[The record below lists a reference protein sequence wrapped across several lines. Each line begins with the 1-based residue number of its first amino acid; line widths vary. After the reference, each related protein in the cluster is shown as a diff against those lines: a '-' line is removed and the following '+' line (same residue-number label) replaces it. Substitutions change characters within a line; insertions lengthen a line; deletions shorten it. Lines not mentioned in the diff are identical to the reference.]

1 MSEII
6 QLIGSMT
13 SLAAAV
19 WIWRLSNV
27 ASLFRYLAVAVA
39 VVIGGT
45 IAGVLSV
52 QFHFDRI
59 IEIVQMLIDLV
70 TGPLSGLLGG
80 IS

>member
-1 MSEII
+1 MSEI
-6 QLIGSMT
+6 LSLLGSMS

-19 WIWRLSNV
+19 WIWRLSNI

-45 IAGVLSV
+45 ISGVLSV

-59 IEIVQMLIDLV
+59 IELVQMLIDIV
-70 TGPLSGLLGG
+70 TGPLSGLVGG
-80 IS
+80 LA